1 MNYQLC
7 VILVFASAIVVIV
20 RSAPDWGPLPYE
32 YFQEFYNH
40 YGEQLQDNIDHMQH
54 IHEEHHESQH
64 RLHENYQEDFYDVN
78 EQQQE
83 GTESDH
89 EALEQTHED
98 QRSAGAKKKSAL
110 PNRGNKS
117 MERINFFFF
126 IPSVRLLVEQ
136 RASTV
141 LRQRTLLAAIFSAV
155 FKLMFAFFI
164 SSSIDLLQV
173 LAGLPTFL
181 LPCGFH
187 FKACFVVSVTG
198 FRSVCPIQAHFRLA
212 ITVGMCSCP
221 VLLQSSLLLIFSGQ

>member
-7 VILVFASAIVVIV
+7 VILVFACAIVVIV

-40 YGEQLQDNIDHMQH
+40 YGEHLQDNIDHMRH

-110 PNRGNKS
+110 PIRGNKS
-117 MERINFFFF
+117 MERIN
-126 IPSVRLLVEQ
+126 LV
-136 RASTV
+136 
-141 LRQRTLLAAIFSAV
+141 LY
-155 FKLMFAFFI
+155 
-164 SSSIDLLQV
+164 
-173 LAGLPTFL
+173 
-181 LPCGFH
+181 
-187 FKACFVVSVTG
+187 
-198 FRSVCPIQAHFRLA
+198 
-212 ITVGMCSCP
+212 
-221 VLLQSSLLLIFSGQ
+221 